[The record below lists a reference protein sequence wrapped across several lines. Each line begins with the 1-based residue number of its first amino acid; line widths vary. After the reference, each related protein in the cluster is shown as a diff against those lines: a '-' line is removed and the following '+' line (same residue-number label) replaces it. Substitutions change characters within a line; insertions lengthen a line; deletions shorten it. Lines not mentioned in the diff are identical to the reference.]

1 MKFRFPSGYLS
12 LRAAHDHLPR
22 MPPAAPPTDPST
34 DAGIAVV
41 DSHNAIAAALDLRR
55 AILDQDLELYA
66 MLSSATPTRLVEQ
79 ALIEAALFPA
89 NAVMTFYCIERAR
102 RATRFDLSRKDLK
115 KLTRDPLCLDEKA
128 FRSWFNRQVRKRART
143 HKPAGEARKSPGR
156 PSEKRSK
163 AIEAL
168 KEVHEQG
175 KLRPDMSTKEL
186 YALVKNKHPT
196 LEMSLDTVRRARE
209 QFAVKKKL
217 SERLAPRKSAFR
229 QIRQAKSA
237 RSLFAAAKMPFL
249 RCEPP

>member
-12 LRAAHDHLPR
+12 LHAAHDQLTW
-22 MPPAAPPTDPST
+22 MYQGALST
-34 DAGIAVV
+34 DTSQEAGIAVI
-41 DSHNAIAAALDLRR
+41 DSHNAVAAALDLRR

-66 MLSSATPTRLVEQ
+66 MLSSATPTRLTNQ

-89 NAVMTFYCIERAR
+89 NAVMTFYCIERAC
-102 RATRFDLSRKDLK
+102 RATRFDLSWKDLK

-128 FRSWFNRQVRKRART
+128 FRSWFNRQVRKGART
-143 HKPAGEARKSPGR
+143 HKPAGEAWKLPGR

-168 KEVHEQG
+168 EEVHEQG

-196 LEMSLDTVRRARE
+196 LEMSLDTVRRARK
-209 QFAVKKKL
+209 QFAVKKIK
-217 SERLAPRKSAFR
+217 RKTC
-229 QIRQAKSA
+229 
-237 RSLFAAAKMPFL
+237 AA
-249 RCEPP
+249 